1 MSEPLSNSE
10 ASVNQDGAIDS
21 KRLRIARSNE
31 RRSTIRR
38 SPFRRLSS
46 ALAPGTRYACPAMC
60 LRIGSVPS
68 MVITVDLYTM
78 RSTTASAV
86 ACSPSRSCQPAG
98 AYCEYCTASV
108 TPGPRLP

>member
-10 ASVNQDGAIDS
+10 ASVNQDGAIDP

-38 SPFRRLSS
+38 
-46 ALAPGTRYACPAMC
+46 APGPRYACPAMHF
-60 LRIGSVPS
+60 RIGSVPS
-68 MVITVDLYTM
+68 MVITIDLYTM

-98 AYCEYCTASV
+98 AYCGHCTASV